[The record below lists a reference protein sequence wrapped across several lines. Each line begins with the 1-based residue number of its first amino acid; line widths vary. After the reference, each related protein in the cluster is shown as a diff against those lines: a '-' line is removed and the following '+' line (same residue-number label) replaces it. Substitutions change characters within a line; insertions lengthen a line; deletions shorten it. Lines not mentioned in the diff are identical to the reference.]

1 MNHLSENEII
11 DFVSM
16 DKLDGEA
23 LSLAA
28 KVNTHLLSCE
38 ECRKLVSAYQAVY
51 DEFCNHGFKEAFRSS
66 ITGNNLQDRPC
77 TAEEIMELVKNNHVD
92 NSQSDPLPENQFN
105 QKKTAETDFHR

>member
-16 DKLDGEA
+16 DKLDGET
-23 LSLAA
+23 LYLAA

-38 ECRKLVSAYQAVY
+38 ECRKLVSAYQAIY

-66 ITGNNLQDRPC
+66 ITENDIQDRPC
-77 TAEEIMELVKNNHVD
+77 TAKEIMELVKRNHID
-92 NSQSDPLPENQFN
+92 KAQSDLLHKDQYC
-105 QKKTAETDFHR
+105 QIKKKDIDLQR